1 MSFGS
6 GDIAGALALVGML
19 QHSRM
24 HESNGCNMVFT
35 VCGWQSGGGG
45 AIFFDGSSGATLTL
59 TNSAIS
65 HTSAQ
70 VYTHPHHPVSDCLR
84 CTYTDSKHAEVLQ

>member
-1 MSFGS
+1 MRFGS

-19 QHSRM
+19 QHGRM
-24 HESNGCNMVFT
+24 HESNACNMVFT

-45 AIFFDGSSGATLTL
+45 AIYFLGSGDFATLKL

-65 HTSAQ
+65 HGSAQ
-70 VYTHPHHPVSDCLR
+70 V
-84 CTYTDSKHAEVLQ
+84 